1 MLELKWDEAK
11 RRTNLEKHGL
21 DFAQARY
28 LDWENATYLE
38 DRRVSYPEPRYWA
51 FARWNRRLH
60 VVAFCVRGSRIRI
73 ISFRKANEGSHA
85 AMVRTARKRP
95 ASRATDAEDI
105 PELTRADFARA
116 KRLRDDMPE
125 VVAAMKR
132 GRGRPRLGNAKQRV
146 SLRLDPDVI
155 ARLREAGPGWQSWLN
170 GLLRVALGLPEGGKR
185 VA

>member
-1 MLELKWDEAK
+1 
-11 RRTNLEKHGL
+11 
-21 DFAQARY
+21 
-28 LDWENATYLE
+28 
-38 DRRVSYPEPRYWA
+38 
-51 FARWNRRLH
+51 
-60 VVAFCVRGSRIRI
+60 
-73 ISFRKANEGSHA
+73 
-85 AMVRTARKRP
+85 MVRTARKRP

-155 ARLREAGPGWQSWLN
+155 AAFKATGEGWQTRINDTLA
-170 GLLRVALGLPEGGKR
+170 RALARNLQR
-185 VA
+185 R